1 VHKELTLSK
10 TILIVDDSS
19 PLRRLLADFIK
30 TKFNFK
36 TYEAENGQEALDAID
51 GLDGKIDLIFLDIDM
66 PIMDGITFIK
76 KFKSDKFTKSIP
88 IICLTA
94 KNDKATVAACIKYG
108 VNEYIA
114 KPYDLFDVAK
124 KVNKAL
130 GIKA

>member
-1 VHKELTLSK
+1 MSK
-10 TILIVDDSS
+10 TILVVDDSS
-19 PLRRLLADFIK
+19 PLRRLLSDFIQ
-30 TKFNFK
+30 TKFKFK

-66 PIMDGITFIK
+66 PIMDGLTFIK
-76 KFKSDKFTKSIP
+76 KIKSDKFTESIP

-94 KNDKATVAACIKYG
+94 KNDKATVTACIKYG

-114 KPYDLFDVAK
+114 KPYDLIDVAK